1 MPKGIPGVTPRLTP
15 REHAEIRGEI
25 DADGNPIAPER
36 GPDGKFLPKNGVAAG
51 SAAAEADGGANPEA
65 NVEVKPEKF
74 KLADDLEFDS
84 VEAAAK
90 AYKKLLRER
99 TIAVGDQSK
108 LAKEIVAIR
117 QELANITA
125 ERAKA
130 QFAGQAAADDA
141 ALGVD
146 SEAVQQQRDYM
157 EALEYIETLTDPK
170 ERAAARAILN
180 FNMQQAMDARVQK
193 LLDKAMADKF
203 GYITEANDHLQMTTQ
218 ADAAFDVVASL
229 RSDPQNPD
237 SAPLFPELH
246 EEAPTAKIAGAWD
259 KMRKAGIPSTILHSP
274 AFISLL
280 VMGWRG
286 SQMGRP
292 TTQAGPAKLPT
303 PPTPP
308 IPPRPTAPAVATNV
322 GFPSSST
329 PKAPPANNP
338 LFSHPGMRLPG
349 VIPRL

>member
-1 MPKGIPGVTPRLTP
+1 MPKGIPGVMPRLTP

-25 DADGNPIAPER
+25 DADGNPTMPER
-36 GPDGKFLPKNGVAAG
+36 GPDGKFLPKNGADAA
-51 SAAAEADGGANPEA
+51 PEA
-65 NVEVKPEKF
+65 NLEAGAAPEAKPEKF

-84 VEAAAK
+84 AEAAAK
-90 AYKKLLRER
+90 AYKKLLRDR
-99 TIAVGDQSK
+99 QLAAGDQSK
-108 LAKEIVAIR
+108 LAKELSAIR
-117 QELANITA
+117 TEMEAL
-125 ERAKA
+125 RAAAAKT
-130 QFAGQAAADDA
+130 QFQGQSAADDA
-141 ALGVD
+141 ALGID
-146 SEAVQQQRDYM
+146 PEAVQQQRDYM

-170 ERAAARAILN
+170 ERAAARATLN

-193 LLDKAMADKF
+193 LLDKVMADKF
-203 GYITEANDHLQMTTQ
+203 GYITEANDHLQMSTQ

-229 RSDPQNPD
+229 RSNPQDPE

-259 KMRKAGIPSTILHSP
+259 KMRKAGIPSNILHSP

-292 TTQAGPAKLPT
+292 TTQAGPAKVPT

-308 IPPRPTAPAVATNV
+308 IPPRPTAPAVATSV

-338 LFSHPGMRLPG
+338 LFSHPGMRIPG